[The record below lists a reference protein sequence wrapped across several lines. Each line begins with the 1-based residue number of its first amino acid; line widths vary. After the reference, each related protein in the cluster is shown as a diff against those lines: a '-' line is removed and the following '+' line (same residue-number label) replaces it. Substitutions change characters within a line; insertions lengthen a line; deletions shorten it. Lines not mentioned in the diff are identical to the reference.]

1 MYILFN
7 NNNITINNINIKY
20 KGKIFIIYNE
30 NSYIEINE
38 NEMNEYIMKYK
49 NIIILTTSEAVAQVT
64 TSEAVAQVTTSE
76 AVAQVTTSE
85 AVAQVTTSEGIS
97 KNNQDLCKILKN
109 IKLELNKKCNIL
121 IDLKVIKNNYIV
133 NYLIADNIKYKKI
146 FDIYDNINII
156 FNNTKQDNINF
167 VSKYHNLLKKY
178 KKKVKDN
185 KKYNDIVNKIQC
197 TLNNFKFN
205 DLKINIDNNINKI
218 LEDISKDKALIEI
231 RMKKKNK
238 IYDLKSNIN
247 DKLKKIKSN
256 ELIIEYKKII
266 KYLDKILQYDEDI
279 NNDYIQKIINNI
291 NRKQIS
297 VNMIT
302 KLKIEKRKLKNSIYY
317 NEIKDINID
326 KLETKID
333 YYKYYQLFKKIDK

>member
-1 MYILFN
+1 
-7 NNNITINNINIKY
+7 
-20 KGKIFIIYNE
+20 
-30 NSYIEINE
+30 
-38 NEMNEYIMKYK
+38 
-49 NIIILTTSEAVAQVT
+49 
-64 TSEAVAQVTTSE
+64 
-76 AVAQVTTSE
+76 
-85 AVAQVTTSEGIS
+85 
-97 KNNQDLCKILKN
+97 
-109 IKLELNKKCNIL
+109 
-121 IDLKVIKNNYIV
+121 
-133 NYLIADNIKYKKI
+133 
-146 FDIYDNINII
+146 
-156 FNNTKQDNINF
+156 
-167 VSKYHNLLKKY
+167 
-178 KKKVKDN
+178 
-185 KKYNDIVNKIQC
+185 
-197 TLNNFKFN
+197 
-205 DLKINIDNNINKI
+205 
-218 LEDISKDKALIEI
+218 
-231 RMKKKNK
+231 MKKKNK